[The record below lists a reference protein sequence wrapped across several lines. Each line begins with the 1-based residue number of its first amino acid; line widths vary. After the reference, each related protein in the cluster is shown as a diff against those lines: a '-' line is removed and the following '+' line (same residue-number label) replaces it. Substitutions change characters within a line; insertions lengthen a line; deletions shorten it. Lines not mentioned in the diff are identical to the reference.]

1 MEKRYSYR
9 LHFYLNASHAM
20 RWNNQL
26 GEEHPHTWELICQV
40 VRGSDE
46 HFIRF
51 NEIEEQI
58 QTIIDP
64 LQGQF
69 LNLVPPFDQEN
80 PSLEQLGEY
89 FFDQI
94 DHQLA
99 TVHCFLTQL
108 EIGESPTR
116 FFLVKRG

>member
-40 VRGSDE
+40 ARGSDE

-69 LNLVPPFDQEN
+69 LNLVPPFDQEIRPLN
-80 PSLEQLGEY
+80 SWVSISLTKL
-89 FFDQI
+89 I
-94 DHQLA
+94 TNWRRC
-99 TVHCFLTQL
+99 TV
-108 EIGESPTR
+108 S
-116 FFLVKRG
+116 